1 MLLVILNDRILVVYM
16 HINLFGIPR
25 NKKKDKKH
33 TPLVK
38 NHAIYS
44 AISSL
49 TPYSPPSLKHLSPY
63 PQVEKEK
70 AVCWWFWLQC
80 DMNI

>member
-44 AISSL
+44 AISPL
-49 TPYSPPSLKHLSPY
+49 TPYSPTSLKKKKKRPY
-63 PQVEKEK
+63 VGGFGYS
-70 AVCWWFWLQC
+70 A
-80 DMNI
+80 I